1 MTGHWRRVR
10 RTASPVVVVLV
21 WQLLGARADP
31 RPGVPTPAAVASAA
45 GGLIWSGELPMD
57 VAMSLVRAAVGYVVA
72 IGLATGVGVAMALS
86 PRVQRW
92 LDPIVETVRPVSPVA
107 LVPLAIVWFG
117 PGPLAPIAIV
127 AYAAFFPALLN
138 TVVGVRG
145 VDPLLTAAA
154 RTLGIGWL
162 PIVRHVLLPGAL
174 PASLIGARLALGSAW
189 RSLILAELLVGA
201 RSSQGNAGGIGA
213 LMFTLYSYQVNL
225 SGIIACMLV
234 AGLVGFGLDAGCRAL
249 AKRAAPWATA

>member
-86 PRVQRW
+86 PCARYRRW
-92 LDPIVETVRPVSPVA
+92 R
-107 LVPLAIVWFG
+107 WC
-117 PGPLAPIAIV
+117 
-127 AYAAFFPALLN
+127 
-138 TVVGVRG
+138 R
-145 VDPLLTAAA
+145 
-154 RTLGIGWL
+154 
-162 PIVRHVLLPGAL
+162 
-174 PASLIGARLALGSAW
+174 W
-189 RSLILAELLVGA
+189 RSSGSDRA
-201 RSSQGNAGGIGA
+201 RWP
-213 LMFTLYSYQVNL
+213 L
-225 SGIIACMLV
+225 
-234 AGLVGFGLDAGCRAL
+234 
-249 AKRAAPWATA
+249 